1 MPEPCHCNMA
11 ASPSCLSSPVSL
23 SLLCHLLP
31 VCGPRDSEPESPH
44 HAPSPCHFS
53 VTFSRSVDRGTVN
66 LDLPITPRLPVGSV
80 SFSQSVDRW
89 GQRVLISP
97 SPPSPSRSSVIGL
110 HRNRCLWTPQGQR
123 VLVSCERHVF
133 PSALCLESQGQRVLI
148 SVVPAVCSF
157 QYRPTYVTGQ
167 NQTSGSFE
175 VMTFN
180 SPRRTRQR

>member
-1 MPEPCHCNMA
+1 MHGGA
-11 ASPSCLSSPVSL
+11 AGSRRCQERCRDTEQSAECLNRVTATWPP
-23 SLLCHLLP
+23 LP
-31 VCGPRDSEPESPH
+31 AACPP
-44 HAPSPCHFS
+44 PSPCHFS

-133 PSALCLESQGQRVLI
+133 PSALCLGSQGQRVLI